1 MSGGWSA
8 RGRIGNFSLWVDFQQ
23 GTISRIQEPPHTMKS
38 LKALALAAMMAWGG
52 ANAAT
57 PDLPSPPPP
66 PLPAPRLTDIQ
77 GAVLLDVNS
86 GQVLMADH
94 AEKSLNP
101 SGLVKLMT
109 AYVLYQAEKQGMV
122 QPQAAVRV
130 SDEAWHAQGSRMFI
144 QPGMPVTLTQLE
156 SGLLI
161 DGGNDAAIA
170 IAQAVAGSVGGFV
183 GLMNRDALAMGLRHT
198 RFTNPDG
205 LPQPGQTS
213 TALDIAHLSER
224 LIQAYPQVLR
234 VAGKTSYAYNRITQ
248 FNYNPLAG
256 QADIDGLGVGL
267 AAKDSWN
274 LDASASRDG
283 RTLVAVVLGAPSR
296 RAAGGDASALL
307 RYGWN
312 GWRDRSLYAAGQ
324 VVANVHHKGWSPED
338 LQVMTARAVT
348 LSEPKQE
355 GTHLQ
360 TQFIPLTNL
369 KAPIRAGEPVGMLTV
384 RWSGHLLQRVPVVA
398 KSAVQPAGWLTRLLH
413 AGESWL

>member
-1 MSGGWSA
+1 
-8 RGRIGNFSLWVDFQQ
+8 
-23 GTISRIQEPPHTMKS
+23 MKS
-38 LKALALAAMMAWGG
+38 LEALALAAMMAWGD
-52 ANAAT
+52 ASAAT
-57 PDLPSPPPP
+57 PDLPSPPLLPPQP

-94 AEKSLNP
+94 AEKPLNP

-109 AYVLYQAEKQGMV
+109 AYVLYQAEKQGMA

-198 RFTNPDG
+198 HFTNPDG

-224 LIQAYPQVLR
+224 LIQAHPQVLR
-234 VAGKTSYAYNRITQ
+234 VAGKTSYVYNRITQ

-256 QADIDGLGVGL
+256 RSDIDGLGVGL

-296 RAAGGDASALL
+296 RAAGDDASALL

-312 GWRDRSLYAAGQ
+312 GWRDRSLYTAGQ
-324 VVANVHHKGWSPED
+324 VVANVHHEDWSPED
-338 LQVMTARAVT
+338 LQVMTTRAVT
-348 LSEPKQE
+348 LSEPKQR